1 MKRFMLPLLVV
12 AAMLV
17 GVGAIQAQTPYVTYY
32 SPSTVYYSTPVTSS
46 YVVSSPTVTY
56 SAPTRYY
63 SYYPSTSYYS
73 AYPSY
78 SYYPAP
84 VGTRYRPLLGR
95 TVSRYVPSYAPV
107 YYSY

>member
-1 MKRFMLPLLVV
+1 MLPLLVA

-17 GVGAIQAQTPYVTYY
+17 GGVGAQAQTPYVTYY
-32 SPSTVYYSTPVTSS
+32 APSTVYYSTPVASS
-46 YVVSSPTVTY
+46 YVATSPTVTY

-63 SYYPSTSYYS
+63 SYYPSTYYYP

-78 SYYPAP
+78 SYYSRPM
-84 VGTRYRPLLGR
+84 VTRYRPLLGG

-107 YYSY
+107 YVY

>member
-1 MKRFMLPLLVV
+1 MKRFMLPLLAA

-17 GVGAIQAQTPYVTYY
+17 GVDAAQAQVPYVTYY

-46 YVVSSPTVTY
+46 YVAPTVTY

-63 SYYPSTSYYS
+63 SYYPSTYYYS

-78 SYYPAP
+78 SYYSRP
-84 VGTRYRPLLGR
+84 VVTRYRPLLGG
-95 TVSRYVPSYAPV
+95 TVSRYVTTYAPA